1 MNFNTKYM
9 SNYPAGA
16 DNDPNAPWNR
26 DDSNYTERVEEY
38 TSRLANDISTWLSEE
53 MLKSMAD
60 LDVPEDVFDEVYDEI
75 YNRAKQIWEQ

>member
-1 MNFNTKYM
+1 M